1 MAELSGQ
8 EDPRLASSAILLG
21 SREAALELGIDLN
34 ATLREYRINPR
45 LLTSPEGYLTH
56 YQVINF
62 LQTVAERFDCEH
74 FGFLVGKH
82 QVPMQLGLVAQVL
95 KLSPNLHASLE
106 NGIHYSELYTQITR
120 HAVVIEDGYA
130 CFRRWDAQPYHG
142 GVVQLHALG
151 VVQLFKLIQALCGS
165 GWQATSISFAHSAP
179 KEKQQISR
187 YFGCPVHFEGE
198 FDGVIFPESDLS
210 RPIAT
215 ADADLLKIVQAH
227 LDTLQSSQAQDEE
240 IVSRIGGFIRREIG
254 SNLCNLDSCAQLFN
268 VHPRSLQR
276 ELAKHGCTFKQLL
289 LDMRMELAE
298 QYLRGSNISLSDLTG
313 MLGYNNLSAFSRA
326 FKNRNGQS
334 PELWKKELLSN

>member
-1 MAELSGQ
+1 MAKLSGQ
-8 EDPRLASSAILLG
+8 EGPRLLSSAILLG

-62 LQTVAERFDCEH
+62 LQTVAERFNCEH

-82 QVPMQLGLVAQVL
+82 QVPMQFGLLAQL
-95 KLSPNLHASLE
+95 MKLSPTLRVSLE
-106 NGIHYSELYTQITR
+106 NGMHYSELYTQITR
-120 HAVVIEDGYA
+120 HAVVTEGGYA
-130 CFRRWDAQPYHG
+130 SFRRWDAQPYQG
-142 GVVQLHALG
+142 SAVQLHTLG
-151 VVQLFKLIQALCGS
+151 VVQISKILQTLCGS
-165 GWQATSISFAHSAP
+165 AWQATSISFAHSAP

-187 YFGCPVHFEGE
+187 YFSCPVHFDGE
-198 FDGVIFPESDLS
+198 FDGVLFPESDLS
-210 RPIAT
+210 KPIAT
-215 ADADLLKIVQAH
+215 ANTDLLKVVQAH
-227 LDTLQSSQAQDEE
+227 LDTQQSSHGQDDE
-240 IVSRIGGFIRREIG
+240 IVSRVGGFIRREIG

-326 FKNRNGQS
+326 FKNKNGQS
-334 PELWKKELLSN
+334 PELWRKQLLLN